1 MAAAASRNV
10 LRRIFRNKLSIVGV
24 FLTTMLVIA
33 GIFAPYLSPY
43 DPQEMMFEYV
53 FQAPS
58 AKFYLGTDSLGRDI
72 FSRIV
77 WGARTS
83 LFVGIG
89 ATLVALLIGVLF
101 GSLAGYYERSVSQ
114 IFMRLADIQLSIP
127 RLILLIVAASVLGER
142 SLFIIIVII
151 GITMWPS
158 LGRVTRSKVL
168 DLRTRD
174 FVEAARSAGAGDTRI
189 LWRHIMPNGM
199 GPITVIAT
207 LDIGQ
212 AIIAEASLSFLGLGD
227 PQTVSWG
234 NMITKAMEDMMVAP
248 WVAIFPGVAIF
259 CSVWGLNMFG
269 DALRDA
275 LDVEA

>member
-1 MAAAASRNV
+1 MSATASRNV
-10 LRRIFRNKLSIVGV
+10 IRRIFSNKLSGVGV
-24 FLTTMLVIA
+24 FLTAMLVIA
-33 GIFAPYLSPY
+33 GVLAPYLSPF

-53 FQAPS
+53 FQPPS
-58 AKFYLGTDSLGRDI
+58 SKFLLGTDSLGRDI
-72 FSRIV
+72 FSRII

-101 GSLAGYYERSVSQ
+101 GSLAGYYERTVSQ

-142 SLFIIIVII
+142 SLFIIIIII

-158 LGRVTRSKVL
+158 LGRITRSKVL

-174 FVEAARSAGAGDTRI
+174 FVEAARSAGAGDRRI

-199 GPITVIAT
+199 GPITVVAT

-234 NMITKAMEDMMVAP
+234 NMITKAMDDMMVAP

-275 LDVEA
+275 LDVES